1 MNAKNSFI
9 LALVFLFALPLS
21 ANNKKK
27 DQQRAML
34 EKMDAVPCG
43 ASQKGL
49 SGLGSLWASVGITHM
64 SSNEKLCP
72 QYLIKT
78 DEMEYEIRPTD
89 LKHAV
94 LLPVGQ
100 EAVIKVKKNRIMLR
114 AADSDDHKMRSYEVV
129 GMSPTPTNANSS
141 DDRSPSSYSDDDAH

>member
-1 MNAKNSFI
+1 MNAKNLFT
-9 LALVFLFALPLS
+9 LVLIVLFALPLS

-27 DQQRAML
+27 NQQRAML

-43 ASQKGL
+43 ANQKGL
-49 SGLGSLWASVGITHM
+49 SGLGSLWGSIGITKM

-78 DEMEYEIRPTD
+78 DDMEYEIRPTD

-100 EAVIKVKKNRIMLR
+100 EAVIKVKKNSILLRI
-114 AADSDDHKMRSYEVV
+114 ADGDDKMRSYQVV
-129 GMSPTPTNANSS
+129 GMSPNSTNDSS
-141 DDRSPSSYSDDDAH
+141 ADDKSSGDSDN

>member
-1 MNAKNSFI
+1 MKAKDLSV
-9 LALVFLFALPLS
+9 LVFAFLFALPLS

-27 DQQRAML
+27 NQQRAML

-43 ASQKGL
+43 ANQKGL
-49 SGLGSLWASVGITHM
+49 SGLGSLWGSIGITHM

-100 EAVIKVKKNRIMLR
+100 EAVIKVKKNSIMLR
-114 AADSDDHKMRSYEVV
+114 IADSDDHKMRSYQVV
-129 GMSPTPTNANSS
+129 GMSPNQTNDSS
-141 DDRSPSSYSDDDAH
+141 ADDRSSSDNDN

>member
-1 MNAKNSFI
+1 MNAKNLFT
-9 LALVFLFALPLS
+9 LVLIVLFALPLS

-27 DQQRAML
+27 NQQRAML

-43 ASQKGL
+43 ANQKGL
-49 SGLGSLWASVGITHM
+49 SGLGSLWGSIGITKM

-78 DEMEYEIRPTD
+78 DDMEYEIRPRD

-100 EAVIKVKKNRIMLR
+100 EAVIKVKKNSIMLR
-114 AADSDDHKMRSYEVV
+114 IADGDDKMRSYQVV
-129 GMSPTPTNANSS
+129 GMSPNSTNDSS
-141 DDRSPSSYSDDDAH
+141 ADDKSSGDSDN

>member
-1 MNAKNSFI
+1 MNAKNLFT
-9 LALVFLFALPLS
+9 LALLVLFALPLS

-27 DQQRAML
+27 NQQRAML

-43 ASQKGL
+43 ANQKGL
-49 SGLGSLWASVGITHM
+49 SGLGSLWGSIGITKM

-78 DEMEYEIRPTD
+78 DEMEYEIRPRD

-100 EAVIKVKKNRIMLR
+100 EAVIKVKKNSIMLR
-114 AADSDDHKMRSYEVV
+114 IADSDDHKMRSYQVV
-129 GMSPTPTNANSS
+129 GMSPNQTNDSS
-141 DDRSPSSYSDDDAH
+141 ADDQSSSGNDN

>member
-1 MNAKNSFI
+1 MNAKNLFT
-9 LALVFLFALPLS
+9 LVFVVLFALPLS

-27 DQQRAML
+27 NQQRAML

-43 ASQKGL
+43 ANQKGL
-49 SGLGSLWASVGITHM
+49 SGLGSLWGSIGITKM
-64 SSNEKLCP
+64 TSNEKLCP

-100 EAVIKVKKNRIMLR
+100 EAVIKVKKNSIMLR
-114 AADSDDHKMRSYEVV
+114 IADSDDHKMRSYQVV
-129 GMSPTPTNANSS
+129 GMSPNQTNDSS
-141 DDRSPSSYSDDDAH
+141 ADDQSSGGNDN

>member
-1 MNAKNSFI
+1 MKAKDLSV
-9 LALVFLFALPLS
+9 LALAFLFALPLS

-27 DQQRAML
+27 NQQRAML

-43 ASQKGL
+43 ANQKGL
-49 SGLGSLWASVGITHM
+49 SGLGSLWGSIGITHM

-100 EAVIKVKKNRIMLR
+100 EAVIKVKKNSIMLR
-114 AADSDDHKMRSYEVV
+114 IADSDDHKMRSYQVV
-129 GMSPTPTNANSS
+129 GMSPNQTNDSS
-141 DDRSPSSYSDDDAH
+141 ADDRSSSDNDN